1 MNGYERNA
9 LFHGRGEAGFASV
22 AYLCGADRVEDGRSV
37 GVSDLDSDGDL
48 DLVLQNYN
56 MESCLLINQ
65 HQTGNWLRLRL
76 HGVVSNRDAIGS
88 RVLIRHGERRQTR
101 EVQCGSGYLA
111 CQTLAVHFG
120 LGDSSRIDRL
130 DIYWP
135 SGRHQVLEDI
145 GVNQQLELVE
155 PSNHAEALTNPGS
168 APPSNP

>member
-65 HQTGNWLRLRL
+65 HQT
-76 HGVVSNRDAIGS
+76 
-88 RVLIRHGERRQTR
+88 
-101 EVQCGSGYLA
+101 
-111 CQTLAVHFG
+111 QTLIYTKVH
-120 LGDSSRIDRL
+120 LYLKRI
-130 DIYWP
+130 
-135 SGRHQVLEDI
+135 
-145 GVNQQLELVE
+145 
-155 PSNHAEALTNPGS
+155 
-168 APPSNP
+168 